1 MLTFPLDRSSLFPW
15 GSPNTAKLLDRV
27 TLGPQGGRWAQGM
40 PVRCF
45 FWMENWRHLSSLV
58 CHHFQFS
65 LVLSFFLGGDDSST
79 PPIEQIFRPAAIS
92 FQERPQTWSW
102 GRSQHHIL
110 PSTHAAP
117 SHWRRLGVL
126 LVPLVHLVPLVPGKL
141 ESQHLEPRLEQLG
154 TTNRLSILRMFSQSC
169 QGCQGFWSL
178 PARPKQWT
186 NLDWHGLTPP

>member
-1 MLTFPLDRSSLFPW
+1 MDAELR
-15 GSPNTAKLLDRV
+15 GCLLGV
-27 TLGPQGGRWAQGM
+27 FSG
-40 PVRCF
+40 
-45 FWMENWRHLSSLV
+45 WRIEDICHRLSSFPIFTCV
-58 CHHFQFS
+58 E
-65 LVLSFFLGGDDSST
+65 FFFGGDDSST

-126 LVPLVHLVPLVPGKL
+126 LVPLVPLVPGKL

-169 QGCQGFWSL
+169 QGCQGFGACQAVLSSEQPWI
-178 PARPKQWT
+178 
-186 NLDWHGLTPP
+186 DMD

>member
-1 MLTFPLDRSSLFPW
+1 MDAELR
-15 GSPNTAKLLDRV
+15 GCLLGV
-27 TLGPQGGRWAQGM
+27 FSG
-40 PVRCF
+40 
-45 FWMENWRHLSSLV
+45 WRIEDICHRLSSFPIFTCV
-58 CHHFQFS
+58 E
-65 LVLSFFLGGDDSST
+65 FFFGGHDSST

-126 LVPLVHLVPLVPGKL
+126 LVPLVRLVPLVPGKL

-169 QGCQGFWSL
+169 QGCQGFGACQAVLSSEPTWI
-178 PARPKQWT
+178 
-186 NLDWHGLTPP
+186 DMD